1 MCVIIKWP
9 SECSEGEIKDFFL
22 FVKKSGEVSLYGL
35 KDRIRR
41 ARCLAFYYEE
51 DELIGIVGLKRPNE
65 NYKNRIFKSAGVSG
79 EAESSGPKS
88 RKRITRH
95 ACMHANQG
103 NDKQAT
109 LCRIVEKIQRPNSRM
124 GRH

>member
-65 NYKNRIFKSAGVSG
+65 NYKNRISRAL
-79 EAESSGPKS
+79 ES
-88 RKRITRH
+88 
-95 ACMHANQG
+95 Q
-103 NDKQAT
+103 
-109 LCRIVEKIQRPNSRM
+109 EKLRSTV
-124 GRH
+124 